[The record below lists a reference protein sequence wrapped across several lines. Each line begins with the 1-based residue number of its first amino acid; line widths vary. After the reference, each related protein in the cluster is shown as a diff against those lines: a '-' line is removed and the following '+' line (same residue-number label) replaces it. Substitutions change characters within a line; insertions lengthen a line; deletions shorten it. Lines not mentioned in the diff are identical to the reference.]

1 MPKREPVVIN
11 GQPAGRIKAGWLLF
25 KETWRYFRTDSEMVW
40 IPLITSGINLV
51 LFGLLAVSFYLFLAS
66 TGYTLPE
73 EAESISLPE
82 YIFIFL
88 CYVIGAYSLALSEAA
103 IANTVYTRVHGGN
116 ATLGNSLRSAFSHS
130 ASLLLWSVITST
142 VGMLLRVIAERS
154 QFIGRI
160 IVMLLGVAWSALTYF
175 VVPAMVIDKKS
186 AFASI
191 GKSKDVFKTTWG
203 ETIVS
208 NFSIGVIF
216 MGLHVALLVV
226 TVAMMIFAAMYE
238 FWILMIVL
246 GVAYALVF
254 ITLCLVQS
262 AMNGILKTL
271 LYVYAAE
278 GTMPPNF
285 NQELLQKMLSRQH
298 AASVAVAGSVTTM

>member
-1 MPKREPVVIN
+1 MTKREPLLIN
-11 GQPAGRIKAGWLLF
+11 GQPVGRIKAGWILF
-25 KETWRYFRTDSEMVW
+25 KETWRYFRADSEMIW
-40 IPLITSGINLV
+40 IPLITGFVNFV
-51 LFGLLAVSFYLFLAS
+51 LFGILAVGFYFFLAS

-73 EAESISLPE
+73 DADAISLPE
-82 YIFIFL
+82 YVFIFL

-116 ATLGNSLRSAFSHS
+116 ATLGDSLRSAFSHS
-130 ASLLLWSVITST
+130 ASLLLWSLITST
-142 VGMLLRVIAERS
+142 VGMLLRMLAERS
-154 QFIGRI
+154 KVLGRI

-186 AFASI
+186 AFGSL

-208 NFSIGVIF
+208 NFSIGVVFLGVHISMLIVAVGLMIF
-216 MGLHVALLVV
+216 M
-226 TVAMMIFAAMYE
+226 AMYE
-238 FWILMIVL
+238 FWIPMIVL
-246 GVAYALVF
+246 GVLYVF
-254 ITLCLVQS
+254 AVVAVSLLQS

-271 LYVYAAE
+271 LYIYAAE

-285 NQELLQKMLSRQH
+285 NQELLGKMLTRQN
-298 AASVAVAGSVTTM
+298 ASNPSLAQTAGTI